1 MQSIKQEVNKAQMI
15 HESVQ
20 PVYKMDL
27 SKDLKG
33 HNCYTPQTKP
43 MSKISSHIVYQ
54 FSHLELTKENPQKQ
68 EIHESRT
75 TIK

>member
-1 MQSIKQEVNKAQMI
+1 
-15 HESVQ
+15 
-20 PVYKMDL
+20 MDL
-27 SKDLKG
+27 GKDLKG

-43 MSKISSHIVYQ
+43 MSKISPPYCVLVPPWEV